1 MVQDIYPHKLHN
13 EFDPNIQA
21 TQKDVLLCVVNGK
34 ILIHLN
40 CFENKEVVFPKVSDI
55 QVENVE
61 YRYLFSIDSTKY
73 FLCDMRLEDNQIPSG
88 YGYVEERSLRIE
100 GIGPKDNLFA
110 AITGKHLAGWYRDT
124 KFCGRCGHKMVH
136 STKERAMV
144 CPECH
149 NTVYP
154 SIMPAVIVV

>member
-13 EFDPNIQA
+13 EFDPEVKA
-21 TQKDVLLCVVNGK
+21 TENDILLCIVNGR

-40 CFENKEVVFPKVSDI
+40 CFENKEVVFPKVKEI
-55 QVENVE
+55 QIHSE

-110 AITGKHLAGWYRDT
+110 AITGKHLADWYRDT
-124 KFCGRCGHKMVH
+124 KFCDIRWCIQQR
-136 STKERAMV
+136 KELWFV
-144 CPECH
+144 Q
-149 NTVYP
+149 N
-154 SIMPAVIVV
+154 VITQCIQELCQLSLWV

>member
-100 GIGPKDNLFA
+100 GIGQKTIYLRQSLGSIWQIGIEILNSVEDVDIKWCIQQRKELWFA
-110 AITGKHLAGWYRDT
+110 Q
-124 KFCGRCGHKMVH
+124 
-136 STKERAMV
+136 S
-144 CPECH
+144 
-149 NTVYP
+149 
-154 SIMPAVIVV
+154 VIIQCIQELCQLLLWV